1 MICVFKHKSYK
12 LFVYFCEDSEDK
24 KVHLIT
30 TLDNTE
36 EDLLTLEYVKVNLL
50 DHIYVSSF
58 FVSRYM
64 YKGCLSIIR
73 MFHDS
78 MILYIVKHPSKS
90 LWQSFLGFGWVSAG
104 GC

>member
-1 MICVFKHKSYK
+1 M
-12 LFVYFCEDSEDK
+12 YFCEDSEDK
-24 KVHLIT
+24 KVQLLT

-58 FVSRYM
+58 FGSSYM
-64 YKGCLSIIR
+64 YKSCLSIIK

-78 MILYIVKHPSKS
+78 VHCEASKQIS
-90 LWQSFLGFGWVSAG
+90 LAESLGFGWVSAG